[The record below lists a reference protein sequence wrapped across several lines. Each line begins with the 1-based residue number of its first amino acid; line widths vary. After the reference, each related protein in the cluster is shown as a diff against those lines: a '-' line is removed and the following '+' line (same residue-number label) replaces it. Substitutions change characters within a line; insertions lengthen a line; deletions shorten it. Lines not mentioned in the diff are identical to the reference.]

1 MAQPGE
7 VIMTVKNNPPDQH
20 RHFAAYFGFLA
31 EPFSKDIAAKS
42 LFISKQLKALFAR
55 LRQLIARRG
64 LALITGE
71 VGSGKSTAIRAFAE
85 SLEKNQFEWV
95 YIDDPTI
102 GMRGLWSS
110 VAAQLGLNIKFFK
123 WQLLPTIKN
132 AIEKNFHDDHK
143 TTVLVID
150 DAHLLKPAA
159 LEELRLF
166 TNFRI
171 DSHSPM
177 LLILLAQPE
186 FRKFLHLKALEAFSQ
201 RLVLRAQVTGLE
213 QNEVK
218 AYIQH
223 HLTIAGRTD
232 PLFTDEVI
240 TEIFHHAK
248 GLPRVINT
256 LCYDC
261 LWEIYELQKNL
272 VDLPTLER
280 VLCRDDES

>member
-1 MAQPGE
+1 MAKPGE
-7 VIMTVKNNPPDQH
+7 KIMTTKTNNPDRH
-20 RHFAAYFGFLA
+20 RHFNAYFGFLT
-31 EPFSKDIAAKS
+31 EPFAKDIAAKS
-42 LFISKQLKALFAR
+42 LFLSKQLKELFAQ

-71 VGSGKSTAIRAFAE
+71 VGSGKSTAIRAFAD
-85 SLEKNQFEWV
+85 SLEKNQFAWV
-95 YIDDPTI
+95 YIEDPTI

-143 TTVLVID
+143 TTILVID
-150 DAHLLKPAA
+150 EAQLLKPAA

-166 TNFRI
+166 TNFKI

-186 FRKFLHLKALEAFSQ
+186 FRKLLYLKALEAFSQ
-201 RLVLRAQVTGLE
+201 RLVLRAHLTGLE
-213 QNEVK
+213 QHE
-218 AYIQH
+218 ATEYIKH
-223 HLTIAGRTD
+223 HLAIAGRTD

-240 TEIFHHAK
+240 TEIYHYTK
-248 GLPRVINT
+248 GLPRLINT

-261 LWEIYELQKNL
+261 LWETYELQKSL

-280 VLCRDDES
+280 VLCRYDEF

>member
-1 MAQPGE
+1 MKTQASVHQQF
-7 VIMTVKNNPPDQH
+7 T
-20 RHFAAYFGFLA
+20 AYFGFLA
-31 EPFSKDIAAKS
+31 EPFTKDIAAKS
-42 LFISKQLKALFAR
+42 LFISKQLKALFGR
-55 LRQLIARRG
+55 LRQLFARRG

-85 SLEKNQFEWV
+85 SLEKNQFAWV

-150 DAHLLKPAA
+150 DAHLLEPAA

-186 FRKFLHLKALEAFSQ
+186 FRNFLQLKALEAFSQ

-213 QNEVK
+213 ENEVK
-218 AYIQH
+218 EYIKH
-223 HLTIAGRTD
+223 HLAIAGRTD
-232 PLFTDEVI
+232 PLFTDDVI
-240 TEIFHHAK
+240 TEIYHHAK
-248 GLPRVINT
+248 GLPRLINT

-261 LWEIYELQKNL
+261 LWEIYELQKSL
-272 VDLPTLER
+272 VDLPALER
-280 VLCRDDES
+280 VLCRYDEG

>member
-1 MAQPGE
+1 MATGE
-7 VIMTVKNNPPDQH
+7 IGMKTQTSAH
-20 RHFAAYFGFLA
+20 QQFTAYFGFLT

-64 LALITGE
+64 LALVTGE

-85 SLEKNQFEWV
+85 SLEKNQFTWV

-150 DAHLLKPAA
+150 DAHLLKPVA

-186 FRKFLHLKALEAFSQ
+186 FRNFLQLKALEAFSQ

-218 AYIQH
+218 EYIHH
-223 HLTIAGRTD
+223 HLAIAGRTD

-240 TEIFHHAK
+240 TEIYHHAK

-261 LWEIYELQKNL
+261 LGEIYELQKSL

-280 VLCRDDES
+280 VLCRYDEG

>member
-1 MAQPGE
+1 MKTQTPAPQQF
-7 VIMTVKNNPPDQH
+7 T
-20 RHFAAYFGFLA
+20 AYFGFLA
-31 EPFSKDIAAKS
+31 EPFTKSIAAKS
-42 LFISKQLKALFAR
+42 LFISKQFQTLFTR

-71 VGSGKSTAIRAFAE
+71 IGSGKSTAIRAFAE
-85 SLEKNQFEWV
+85 SLEKNQFAWV

-186 FRKFLHLKALEAFSQ
+186 FRNFLHLKALEAFSQ

-213 QNEVK
+213 QNEAK

-223 HLTIAGRTD
+223 HLAIAGRTD

-240 TEIFHHAK
+240 TEIYHHAK

-261 LWEIYELQKNL
+261 LWEIYELQKSL

-280 VLCRDDES
+280 VLCRYDEG